1 MRRSEPSQGRRPST
15 WGWLVGASAV
25 VVLGSALALAVWW
38 GLTSERRVATYGV
51 QGAVN
56 SVFLD
61 LGAADADIVGGGS
74 RPGVEVRRTDEFAFG
89 RQAIARRDA
98 AGGVLRIRSRCPE
111 AVLSDCRTAYRLTV
125 PDNVP
130 VAVRTSSGDVRFT
143 GYQGS
148 AQIDTGS
155 GDIAVTAYCGF
166 LLRARADGGNVSAG
180 ASCTT
185 DRMEL
190 RSRTGDVRAIVPPGR
205 YRVDADS
212 DTGESEVRGLT
223 PADEAPFVIQA
234 LSSSGDVSVETS
246 G

>member
-1 MRRSEPSQGRRPST
+1 MRRSEPSHRRPSA
-15 WGWLVGASAV
+15 WGWLVGVSAV
-25 VVLGSALALAVWW
+25 LVLGSGLALAAWW
-38 GLTSERRVATYGV
+38 ALSSETRVATYGV
-51 QGAVN
+51 QGTVN

-61 LGAADADIVGGGS
+61 LGDADADVVGGGN

-89 RQAIARRDA
+89 RKAIARRDA
-98 AGGVLRIRSRCPE
+98 AGGVLRIRSRCPD
-111 AVLSDCRTAYRLTV
+111 AVLGACGAAYRVTV

-130 VAVRTSSGDVRFT
+130 VTVRTGSGDVRFT

-155 GDIAVTAYCGF
+155 GDIAVTGYCGF
-166 LLRARADGGNVSAG
+166 LLRARANVGDVSAA
-180 ASCTT
+180 ASCAT

-212 DTGESEVRGLT
+212 DTGNTQVGGLT
-223 PADEAPFVIQA
+223 AAEEAPFVIQA
-234 LSSSGDVSVETS
+234 LSSAGDVAVETS